1 MSSKT
6 ASFVFSKMFSRWRW
20 SGYLTKKQTYFIL
33 FQGWNLLNV
42 YNDTNAFWHTN
53 FTLMHFGIFFVF
65 CRKSIILL
73 GATLIPPSLKSHGG
87 PDWGSPNCAGS
98 PRRQIRFLLRAPS
111 REDTLP
117 PGSRGRKKRCAG
129 KSVLEPAGDFSN
141 LEPIWNGGQ
150 IPIFF
155 PSKLA
160 GEPTL
165 LAVPGFDLVTSWQ
178 LKPDHDMSHNEF
190 LDLNDDLYPAEGA
203 RGPV

>member
-1 MSSKT
+1 MSIT
-6 ASFVFSKMFSRWRW
+6 I
-20 SGYLTKKQTYFIL
+20 QCIL
-33 FQGWNLLNV
+33 AHQFNF
-42 YNDTNAFWHTN
+42 DAFWD
-53 FTLMHFGIFFVF
+53 FFVF

-73 GATLIPPSLKSHGG
+73 GATLIPPSLKCHGG
-87 PDWGSPNCAGS
+87 PDCGSPNSAGS

-117 PGSRGRKKRCAG
+117 PGSQGRKKRCAG

-141 LEPIWNGGQ
+141 LEPVWNGGL
-150 IPIFF
+150 IPIIF

-178 LKPDHDMSHNEF
+178 LKTDHDVPQCVSRLKWRF
-190 LDLNDDLYPAEGA
+190 ISC
-203 RGPV
+203 RGRQRTNI